1 MAWNSAVEALANA
14 ESNEARQKDAQKA
27 ASDDVAEWNA
37 KIVVINK
44 WSTWTSARL
53 TNTYQAH

>member
-53 TNTYQAH
+53 TNTYQTH

>member
-14 ESNEARQKDAQKA
+14 NANKVRQDDAHTA
-27 ASDDVAEWNA
+27 ASADVAEWNA